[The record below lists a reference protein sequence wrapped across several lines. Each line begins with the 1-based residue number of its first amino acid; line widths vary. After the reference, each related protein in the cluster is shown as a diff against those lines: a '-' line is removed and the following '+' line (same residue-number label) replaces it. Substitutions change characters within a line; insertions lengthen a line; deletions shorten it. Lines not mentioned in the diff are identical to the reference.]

1 MKKLLLECAL
11 MVSIVASGAAA
22 VEACGS
28 KFLVGGRSSPRFAR
42 VLASIQPTKI
52 LFLWEQNDAT
62 AEEDRW
68 NSNLE
73 DLLTSEEVGH
83 TVTVT
88 FDEDAFRKAAQSGE
102 FDVVVATVEMAR
114 QVQATVESVLP
125 NAAFLVFAHLPTR
138 SVLKEIKKEFGEDNV
153 LKTPNTT
160 DAFLSAIERS
170 RRSVE

>member
-11 MVSIVASGAAA
+11 VVGIVASSAAV

-42 VLASIQPTKI
+42 VLASIEPTRL
-52 LFLWEQNDAT
+52 LFVWEQDDTT
-62 AEEDRW
+62 AEENRW

-88 FDEDAFRKAAQSGE
+88 FDEESFLQAARSGE

-114 QVQATVESVLP
+114 RIKPEVASLLP
-125 NAAFLVFAHLPTR
+125 NSAFLVFSHLPTR
-138 SVLKEIKKEFGEDNV
+138 SAFNEVKKEFGKDNV

-160 DAFLSAIERS
+160 VAFLSAIERS
-170 RRSVE
+170 RRSVN